1 VKLSKRLSTC
11 VRYTKGFHN
20 LADIG
25 TDHAQL
31 PIYAIRKEYVAKAQA
46 IDNKKG
52 PYVVAY
58 DNVKIAKLENKITV
72 KLSDG
77 LLDIDPD
84 TDVVVIAGMGGG
96 LISKILDKSLLRS
109 VKRFILQPNNDAY
122 KIRNILSNIDYKIVN
137 EMVIEENHLLYEIII
152 IEKGGQQL
160 SDLEIQ
166 FGPINL
172 KKKSALFIQKI
183 EKELNYLNIVVKN
196 IEKEEQK
203 VHLVHRIKLLEEVL
217 K

>member
-1 VKLSKRLSTC
+1 VKLSKRLSKC
-11 VRYTKGFHN
+11 VRYTKGFQN

-31 PIYAIRKEYVAKAQA
+31 PIYAIRKEYVKKAQA

-52 PYVVAY
+52 PFVVAY
-58 DNVKIAKLENKITV
+58 DNVKNAGLDNKITV

-77 LLDIDPD
+77 LRDIDTD

-96 LISKILDKSLLRS
+96 LISKILDKSLLQS
-109 VKRFILQPNNDAY
+109 VKRFILQPNNDAF
-122 KIRNILSNIDYKIVN
+122 KIRKILSDIDYKIID
-137 EMVIEENHLLYEIII
+137 EIVIEENNLLYEIIV
-152 IEKGGQQL
+152 IEKGGQSL

-172 KKKSALFIQKI
+172 KKKPELFIEKI
-183 EKELNYLNIVVKN
+183 KKELNYLHIVVRN
-196 IEKEEQK
+196 IEKAEQK
-203 VHLVHRIKLLEEVL
+203 EHLLQRIQLLEEVL